1 MCLGIGK
8 HGDQEAEKRRGLALS
23 FPTALQRPFHWLLP
37 TLALFST
44 ITGWNVR
51 ALLVS
56 QWRKLEAGDLGREMG
71 DTAEKSEPACV
82 GSHTELS
89 ILQDKTR
96 LSLLWVDFSS
106 ISSTVNGN
114 TSKVMV
120 WKLSHCLAFVEA
132 QT

>member
-1 MCLGIGK
+1 MSGNRETRRSGSRKEEGVGVEFPHCFA
-8 HGDQEAEKRRGLALS
+8 EAFPLAS
-23 FPTALQRPFHWLLP
+23 THSGP
-37 TLALFST
+37 LFYHH
-44 ITGWNVR
+44 TGWNVR
-51 ALLVS
+51 ALSVS
-56 QWRKLEAGDLGREMG
+56 QWRKLETGDLGREMG